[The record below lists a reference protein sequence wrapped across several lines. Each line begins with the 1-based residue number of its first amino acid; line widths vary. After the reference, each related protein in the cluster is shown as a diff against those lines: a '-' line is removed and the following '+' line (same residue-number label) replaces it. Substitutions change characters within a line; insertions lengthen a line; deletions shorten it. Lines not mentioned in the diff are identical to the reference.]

1 MSFVAWLV
9 AAVLLQGLLTLAALG
24 VLSYVR
30 VHFLRVGKVRAA
42 DVVLSREPW
51 PDRAKQA
58 SNTFDNQFQLPLL
71 FYVGVA
77 LAIFFGPNLL
87 EVVLAWVFAVSR
99 WVHAFIYIVWNHVP
113 SRATAFSFGF
123 AALIVLWL
131 DLMVRFIE
139 LAPTLG

>member
-1 MSFVAWLV
+1 MSHVAWLV
-9 AAVLLQGLLTLAALG
+9 AAMLLQGLLTLVTLG

-30 VHFLRVGKVRAA
+30 VQLLKAGAVRAA

-51 PDRAKQA
+51 PDKAKQA

-71 FYVGVA
+71 FYVGVG

-87 EVVLAWVFAVSR
+87 EVGLAWVFAVSR
-99 WVHAFIYIVWNHVP
+99 WAHAFIYIVWNHVP

-123 AALIVLWL
+123 AALIVLWI
-131 DLMVRFIE
+131 DLIVRFAA
-139 LAPTLG
+139 LAPTLV

>member
-1 MSFVAWLV
+1 M
-9 AAVLLQGLLTLAALG
+9 LLQGLLTLVTLG

-30 VHFLRVGKVRAA
+30 VQLLKAGAVRAA

-51 PDRAKQA
+51 PDKAKQA

-71 FYVGVA
+71 FYVGVG

-87 EVVLAWVFAVSR
+87 EVGLAWVFAVSR
-99 WVHAFIYIVWNHVP
+99 WAHAFIYIVWNHVP

-123 AALIVLWL
+123 AALIVLWI
-131 DLMVRFIE
+131 DLIVRFAA
-139 LAPTLG
+139 LAPTLV